1 MVFNCPTS
9 FAKTDWGDGRVSAFG
24 NSIREFWNGEYLG
37 ELRANARPL
46 AAASL
51 ATGTSL
57 PLFAYTN
64 SVFAPHLI
72 KDFGWSR
79 SQFALIGITMLLTLP
94 FLPFFGRLTD
104 RFGVR
109 KVALVGVLTM
119 PLGFIGYSQMQG
131 DFTTYLVL
139 FTAVLIVGSM
149 VGPLVFTRLIAANFV
164 RAQGLALTVV
174 NCTPAI
180 LALML
185 APALNMCIEAIGW
198 RATYLVLG
206 TFVLICGLAAVW
218 LVGKEDMPTKAPG
231 AVQVEEQRPARQD
244 YPVIFRSKLFW
255 VLVFGFF
262 LCLLQTQLHS
272 SQMNLMLIENDLSM
286 QMAANVVSIYAL
298 GTIVGRIACG
308 LALDRYSTPI
318 VTFLSMALPAI
329 GFLLLA
335 SDMNSLPMVS
345 FAMFLVGLSVGA
357 ESDLICY
364 LVSRY
369 FKLRIYG
376 TTLGLVQTTAFLS
389 SAVGGLA
396 ISLTLAM
403 SDSYVPF
410 LYLVAGGIAL
420 GSLLFLMLPKE
431 PDFEKIG

>member
-1 MVFNCPTS
+1 MS
-9 FAKTDWGDGRVSAFG
+9 
-24 NSIREFWNGEYLG
+24 YLG
-37 ELRANARPL
+37 ELRQNVRPL

-57 PLFAYTN
+57 SLFAYTN
-64 SVFAPHLI
+64 SIFAPHLI

-79 SQFALIGITMLLTLP
+79 AQFALIGITMLVTLP
-94 FLPFFGRLTD
+94 FVPLVGRFTD

-119 PLGFIGYSQMQG
+119 PLGFIGYSRMQG

-139 FTAVLIVGSM
+139 FTAVLIVGTM
-149 VGPLVFTRLIAANFV
+149 TGPLVFTRLIAANFV

-174 NCTPAI
+174 NCAPAV
-180 LALML
+180 LALAL
-185 APALNMCIEAIGW
+185 APALNLCIVAIGW
-198 RATYLVLG
+198 RSTYLVLG
-206 TFVLICGLAAVW
+206 GFVLVSGIVAIL
-218 LVGKEDMPTKAPG
+218 LVGKEPPRGQGTGPVPDEAP
-231 AVQVEEQRPARQD
+231 RPARED
-244 YPVIFRSKLFW
+244 YGIILKSKLFW
-255 VLVFGFF
+255 VLVGGFF

-308 LALDRYSTPI
+308 LALDRYTPRI
-318 VTFLSMALPAI
+318 VTVISMGLPAF
-329 GFLLLA
+329 GFMLLG
-335 SDMNSLPMVS
+335 SDMNSLPVIA

-364 LVSRY
+364 LVSRF

-376 TTLGLVQTTAFLS
+376 TTLGLVQAVSFLS
-389 SAVGGLA
+389 SAAGGLA
-396 ISLTLAM
+396 ISLTLM
-403 SDSYVPF
+403 LSDSYVPF
-410 LYLVAGGIAL
+410 LFIAAAAIIV
-420 GSLLFLMLPKE
+420 GSLLFLLLPKQRE
-431 PDFEKIG
+431 FDKIG